1 MRHSSW
7 TLFLV
12 PLTLPL
18 VLLCVPG
25 STQPGETPASAGYE
39 VLGEVP
45 EQALTDMDLPTISLK
60 SGDDSRGETSEALFK
75 D

>member
-7 TLFLV
+7 TLFLI

-25 STQPGETPASAGYE
+25 STNSGETPASAGYE

-45 EQALTDMDLPTISLK
+45 EQALTYRDFPTISLK
-60 SGDDSRGETSEALFK
+60 SGDDAQGETSEALFK